1 MGAAVL
7 DHQVVKSIGASG
19 QISLGKEHAG
29 RKVLVENPEPGV
41 WVIRTATII
50 PDNERWLHEPAVKKS
65 FGKALAWASKNPAKE
80 SNLPDLKVKKAQSAR
95 RKEHTA

>member
-7 DHQVVKSIGASG
+7 GYQVVKSIGTSG

-50 PDNERWLHEPAVKKS
+50 PDNERWLHEPAVKKVLERLWL
-65 FGKALAWASKNPAKE
+65 GLLKTRRKNPI
-80 SNLPDLKVKKAQSAR
+80 LR
-95 RKEHTA
+95 H